1 MTLRNALLPLLLLT
15 ALLVAGKDD
24 NTLEQWTKSQQT
36 PEYVD
41 GVRMFRP
48 VISNGKMSF
57 GDFIVLDTHQ
67 SNDVAFVRALAYTIN
82 ELDPETE
89 SIETIDYDLHRFVV
103 NRAMSNDEGHL
114 FEFAE
119 AVEIDNGVMAFM
131 IPEIVVRYKDKL
143 IINKKVPFSKFNLDK
158 KEQQRKFVEEF
169 AILNSRY
176 LQQMANAT
184 AYSTIENVSDW
195 ASVKKGK
202 AAKGMNFTEVLLTEG
217 KPDNITESDNNIT
230 KWMYGSTLIII
241 FNNGKVERI
250 VNF

>member
-1 MTLRNALLPLLLLT
+1 MKLRNALLPLLLLT

-119 AVEIDNGVMAFM
+119 AVEIDNGVMALM
-131 IPEIVVRYKDKL
+131 RPEIVVRYKDKL

-158 KEQQRKFVEEF
+158 KEQHRKFVEEF